1 MGISPMMQQYLTIHE
16 QYPDCL
22 LLFRLGD
29 FYELFFED
37 AKVASHELEL
47 TLTGKDCGLE
57 ERAPMCGVPFHSVN
71 TYIEK
76 LIERGY
82 KVAICEQMEDPAL
95 AKGLVKR
102 EVVRVIT
109 AGTVTDPVMLDDR
122 KNNYLMAV
130 LTDGRNA
137 GIAFADV
144 STGEFYVA
152 EPAMA
157 ILRAEIL
164 RTAPTEIIC
173 ASRESLKQ
181 AAGEFPGIVIS
192 EQNSNWFQLHNA
204 GEVLCDHFKLP
215 HLAGLGLEEHPF
227 ATRAAGALMKYL
239 GETQKNS
246 LEHMTTLRFARSGN
260 RMLLDPNT
268 RRNLELTESLRW
280 KGKKGTLLNLLDR
293 TSTAMGGRLLR
304 SWVEQPLLEREEIN
318 GRLDAVEALA
328 QSRMIGISLA
338 EELEGVYDMERLLSK
353 VSYRNLNA
361 RDCLALCASFKRIP
375 GIRELVASLP
385 GVVGHCCASGTDRDG
400 ASVHSASGDFPRME
414 DGGSVQNASGEL
426 QRILQALD
434 PMEDLTALLEAA
446 IHPDAPI
453 QITEGGIIRDGY
465 NSTLDEYREAQ
476 KHGRQWILDME
487 NRERESTGIRNLRIQ
502 YNKVF
507 GYYIEVT
514 KSFLSQVPE
523 RYIRKQ
529 TLTNAERFMTPE
541 LKEVE
546 QKIIG
551 AQEQSVR
558 LELQIFGEIRDRIAG
573 EISRIQRTAE
583 AVKRLDAYQSL
594 ARVAAENRYVRPEI
608 VTDGTLSITEGRH
621 PVVEQ
626 SIPENS
632 FVPNDTLLDTGENRM
647 MIITGPNMAGKSTYM
662 RQVALI
668 CLMAQ
673 IGSFVPATEAHLPVC
688 DQIFTRV
695 GASDDLASG
704 QSTFMVEMS
713 ETAYILRNAT
723 KDSLIILDEIGRG
736 TSTFD
741 GLSIA
746 WAVVEYICDREKIGA
761 KTLFATHYHELS
773 ELEGH
778 LEGIKNYCISVKEH
792 GEDVI
797 FMRKITRGGADKS
810 FGVHVARLAGIPH
823 PVIVRAHEIQARLEV
838 SDINQNT
845 IGQNI
850 LGDSN
855 ENRKNQ
861 QVDMFEY
868 RKMEIIQELQELDV
882 MALTPIDAMNKLFLL
897 REKARK
903 V

>member
-280 KGKKGTLLNLLDR
+280 KGKKGTLLNLLDK

-304 SWVEQPLLEREEIN
+304 SWVEQPLLDREEIN
-318 GRLDAVEALA
+318 GRLDAVETLVRN
-328 QSRMIGISLA
+328 RMIGISLA

-385 GVVGHCCASGTDRDG
+385 GIADR
-400 ASVHSASGDFPRME
+400 
-414 DGGSVQNASGEL
+414 NGEL
-426 QRILQALD
+426 QRILQAMD

-465 NSTLDEYREAQ
+465 NRTLDEYREAQ

-487 NRERESTGIRNLRIQ
+487 TREREATGIRNLRIQ

-507 GYYIEVT
+507 GYYIEIT

-573 EISRIQRTAE
+573 EMSRIQRTAE

-673 IGSFVPATEAHLPVC
+673 IGSFVPAVEAHLPVC

-797 FMRKITRGGADKS
+797 FMRKIARGGADKS

-855 ENRKNQ
+855 ENRKNE

>member
-1 MGISPMMQQYLTIHE
+1 MALSPMMQQYLQIHDN
-16 QYPDCL
+16 YPDCL

-37 AKVASHELEL
+37 AKTASRELEL

-102 EVVRVIT
+102 DVVRVIT
-109 AGTVTDPVMLDDR
+109 AGTVTDPVMLDD
-122 KNNYLMAV
+122 KTNNYLMSIT
-130 LTDGRNA
+130 TDGNHA
-137 GIAFADV
+137 GIAYTDV

-152 EPAMA
+152 EPALP

-164 RTAPTEIIC
+164 RISPTEIIC
-173 ASRESLKQ
+173 SSRDTLREK
-181 AAGEFPGIVIS
+181 AGDLPGILIS

-204 GEVLCDHFKLP
+204 NETLCDHFRLP
-215 HLAGLGLEEHPF
+215 HLAGLGLEEHKY
-227 ATRAAGALMKYL
+227 ATSAAGALMKYL
-239 GETQKNS
+239 GDTQKNS
-246 LEHMTTLRFARSGN
+246 LEHITTLRFSKSGN

-280 KGKKGTLLNLLDR
+280 KGRKGTLLNLLDK
-293 TSTAMGGRLLR
+293 TATAMGGRLLR
-304 SWVEQPLLEREEIN
+304 SWVEQPLLDRDEIN
-318 GRLDAVEALA
+318 ARLDAVEELTKN
-328 QSRMIGISLA
+328 RITGMSLS
-338 EELEGVYDMERLLSK
+338 EELDGVYDMERLLSK

-361 RDCLALCASFKRIP
+361 RDCLALCASLKRIP
-375 GIRELVASLP
+375 GIRELIREMGS
-385 GVVGHCCASGTDRDG
+385 SEIRD
-400 ASVHSASGDFPRME
+400 
-414 DGGSVQNASGEL
+414 
-426 QRILQALD
+426 IYTALD
-434 PMEDLTALLEAA
+434 PMEDLTDLLEKA

-453 QITEGGIIRDGY
+453 LITEGGIIRDGY
-465 NSTLDEYREAQ
+465 SEILDEYREAQ
-476 KHGRQWILDME
+476 KNGKKWILDLE
-487 NRERESTGIRNLRIQ
+487 AKEREETGIRNLRVQ
-502 YNKVF
+502 FNKVF

-514 KSFLSQVPE
+514 RSFLGQVPE

-541 LKEVE
+541 LKEME

-558 LELQIFGEIRDRIAG
+558 LELQIFNGIRDRIASQ
-573 EISRIQRTAE
+573 INRIQKTAE
-583 AVKRLDAYQSL
+583 AVKKLDAYQSL
-594 ARVAAENRYVRPEI
+594 SRAAAENRYVRPEI
-608 VTDGTLSITEGRH
+608 VKDGTLSITEGRH

-626 SIPENS
+626 SIPDNS
-632 FVPNDTLLDTGENRM
+632 FVPNDTLLDSDENRM

-778 LEGIKNYCISVKEH
+778 MEGIKNYCISVKEH

-850 LGDSN
+850 LGENSQQRMN
-855 ENRKNQ
+855 EQ
-861 QVDMFEY
+861 QDLFEY
-868 RKMEIIQELQELDV
+868 KKMEIIQELQELDV
-882 MALTPIDAMNKLFLL
+882 MALTPIDAMNRLFLL
-897 REKARK
+897 REKAKK

>member
-1 MGISPMMQQYLTIHE
+1 MALSPMMQQYLQIHDE
-16 QYPDCL
+16 YPDCL

-37 AKVASHELEL
+37 AKTASRELEL

-95 AKGLVKR
+95 AKGLVR
-102 EVVRVIT
+102 RDVVRVIT
-109 AGTVTDPVMLDDR
+109 AGTVTDPAMLDE
-122 KNNYLMAV
+122 KSNNYLMSIV
-130 LTDGRNA
+130 TNSTHA
-137 GIAFADV
+137 GLAWADV
-144 STGEFYVA
+144 STGEFFVS
-152 EPAMA
+152 EPELP

-164 RTAPTEIIC
+164 RIAPTEIIC
-173 ASRESLKQ
+173 SGTDAFRES
-181 AAGEFPGIVIS
+181 ASAYPGILIS
-192 EQNSNWFQLHNA
+192 EQNSNWFQHHNA
-204 GEVLCDHFKLP
+204 TETLCSHFRLP
-215 HLAGLGLEEHPF
+215 HLAGLGLEDHKLS
-227 ATRAAGALMKYL
+227 ACAAGALMKYL
-239 GETQKNS
+239 GETQKNN
-246 LEHMTTLRFARSGN
+246 LEHMTTLRFTQSGN
-260 RMLLDPNT
+260 RMLIDPNT
-268 RRNLELTESLRW
+268 RRNLELTESLRG
-280 KGKKGTLLNLLDR
+280 KGKKGTLLNLLDK
-293 TSTAMGGRLLR
+293 TCTAMGGRLLR
-304 SWVEQPLLEREEIN
+304 SWVEQPLLSEDEIN
-318 GRLDAVEALA
+318 LRLDAVEELV
-328 QSRMIGISLA
+328 RNRITGITLA
-338 EELEGVYDMERLLSK
+338 EELDGVYDLERLLSK

-361 RDCLALCASFKRIP
+361 RDCLALCASFKRLP
-375 GIRELVASLP
+375 AVRDLLKDMNSRELSQI
-385 GVVGHCCASGTDRDG
+385 RN
-400 ASVHSASGDFPRME
+400 E
-414 DGGSVQNASGEL
+414 
-426 QRILQALD
+426 LD
-434 PMEDLTALLEAA
+434 PMEDLTALLERA

-453 QITEGGIIRDGY
+453 VITEGGIIRDGY
-465 NSTLDEYREAQ
+465 SGILDEYREAQ
-476 KHGRQWILDME
+476 KNGKQWILQLE
-487 NRERESTGIRNLRIQ
+487 QKEREATGIRNLRVQ

-514 KSFLSQVPE
+514 KSFLNLVPDH
-523 RYIRKQ
+523 YIRKQ
-529 TLTNAERFMTPE
+529 TLTSAERFMTQE
-541 LKEVE
+541 LKEME

-558 LELQIFGEIRDRIAG
+558 LELQIFNEIRDRIAE
-573 EISRIQRTAE
+573 EITRIQRNAT
-583 AVKRLDAYQSL
+583 AVKKLDAYQSL
-594 ARVAAENRYVRPEI
+594 SRTAAENHYVRPEI

-626 SIPENS
+626 TLNENS
-632 FVPNDTLLDTGENRM
+632 FVPNDTLLDTEGNRM

-673 IGSFVPATEAHLPVC
+673 IGSFVPAKEAHLSVC

-723 KDSLIILDEIGRG
+723 RNSLIILDEIGRG

-746 WAVVEYICDREKIGA
+746 WAVVEYICDRNRIGA

-778 LEGIKNYCISVKEH
+778 LEGIKNYCITVKEH

-797 FMRKITRGGADKS
+797 FLRKIQRGGADKS
-810 FGVHVARLAGIPH
+810 FGVHVARLAGVPH
-823 PVIVRAHEIQARLEV
+823 EVIVRAHEIQARLEV

-850 LGDSN
+850 LGENNQPRMN
-855 ENRKNQ
+855 EQ
-861 QVDMFEY
+861 QDLFEY
-868 RKMEIIQELQELDV
+868 QKMEIIQELQELDV
-882 MALTPIDAMNKLFLL
+882 MALTPIDAMNRLFLL

-903 V
+903 I

>member
-1 MGISPMMQQYLTIHE
+1 MGISPMMQQYLNIHE

-130 LTDGRNA
+130 LTDGKNA
-137 GIAFADV
+137 GIACADV

-173 ASRESLKQ
+173 ASRESLKE
-181 AAGEFPGIVIS
+181 AAGEFPGIVVS

-215 HLAGLGLEEHPF
+215 HLAGLGLEEHPS

-280 KGKKGTLLNLLDR
+280 KGKKGTLLSLLDK

-304 SWVEQPLLEREEIN
+304 SWVEQPLLDREEIN
-318 GRLDAVEALA
+318 GRLDAVEELVRN
-328 QSRMIGISLA
+328 RMIGISLA

-375 GIRELVASLP
+375 GIRELVAS
-385 GVVGHCCASGTDRDG
+385 GTIQD
-400 ASVHSASGDFPRME
+400 A
-414 DGGSVQNASGEL
+414 ASGEL
-426 QRILQALD
+426 PRILQALD

-465 NSTLDEYREAQ
+465 NPTLDEYREAQ

-487 NRERESTGIRNLRIQ
+487 NREREATGIRNLRIQ

-514 KSFLSQVPE
+514 KSFLSQVPP

-855 ENRKNQ
+855 ENRKNE

>member
-1 MGISPMMQQYLTIHE
+1 MALSPMMQQYIQIHDE
-16 QYPDCL
+16 YPDCL

-37 AKVASHELEL
+37 AKTASRELEL

-102 EVVRVIT
+102 DVVRVIT
-109 AGTVTDPVMLDDR
+109 AGTVTDPAMLDE
-122 KNNYLMAV
+122 KTNNYLMSVATEGEKTGV
-130 LTDGRNA
+130 
-137 GIAFADV
+137 AFADV
-144 STGEFYVA
+144 STGEFYVS
-152 EPAMA
+152 EPDAK
-157 ILRAEIL
+157 ILRSEIL
-164 RTAPTEIIC
+164 RIAPTEIIVPDPD
-173 ASRESLKQ
+173 SFRDRTGSLS
-181 AAGEFPGIVIS
+181 GILIS
-192 EQNSNWFQLHNA
+192 GQNSSWFQYHNA
-204 GEVLCDHFKLP
+204 RETLCSHFGLP
-215 HLAGLGLEEHPF
+215 HLSGLGLEDHKL
-227 ATRAAGALMKYL
+227 AAGAAGALMKYL

-246 LEHMTTLRFARSGN
+246 LEHITTLRYAQSGN
-260 RMLLDPNT
+260 AMLLDPNT
-268 RRNLELTESLRW
+268 RRNLELTESLRG

-293 TSTAMGGRLLR
+293 TCTAMGGRLLR
-304 SWVEQPLLEREEIN
+304 TWVEQPLINGDEIN
-318 GRLDAVEALA
+318 RRLDAVEELV
-328 QSRMIGISLA
+328 QNRMTGMTLA
-338 EELEGVYDMERLLSK
+338 EELDGVYDMERLLSK

-361 RDCLALCASFKRIP
+361 RDCLALCASFKKIP
-375 GIRELVASLP
+375 SIRMLLSEMTCSELAGIRE
-385 GVVGHCCASGTDRDG
+385 
-400 ASVHSASGDFPRME
+400 M
-414 DGGSVQNASGEL
+414 
-426 QRILQALD
+426 LD
-434 PMEDLTALLEAA
+434 PLEDLTSLLEEA
-446 IHPDAPI
+446 INPDAPVL
-453 QITEGGIIRDGY
+453 ITEGGLIRDGY
-465 NSTLDEYREAQ
+465 SQVLDEYREAQ
-476 KHGRQWILDME
+476 TNGKQWILE
-487 NRERESTGIRNLRIQ
+487 LEQKEREQTGIRNLRVQ

-507 GYYIEVT
+507 GYYIGIT
-514 KSFLSQVPE
+514 KSFLNQVPE

-541 LKEVE
+541 LKEME

-558 LELQIFGEIRDRIAG
+558 LELQIFNEIREKIAG
-573 EISRIQRTAE
+573 EIHRIQQTAN
-583 AVKRLDAYQSL
+583 AVKKLDVYQGLS
-594 ARVAAENRYVRPEI
+594 RTAAENRYVRPEI
-608 VTDGTLSITEGRH
+608 VTDGTLSIKDGRH

-626 SIPENS
+626 SLNDNS
-632 FVPNDTLLDTGENRM
+632 FVPNDTYLDQDENRM

-673 IGSFVPATEAHLPVC
+673 IGSFVPAAEARLPVC

-723 KDSLIILDEIGRG
+723 RNSLIILDEIGRG

-746 WAVVEYICDREKIGA
+746 WAVVEYICDKNRIGA

-797 FMRKITRGGADKS
+797 FMRKIKRGGADRS
-810 FGVHVARLAGIPH
+810 FGVHVARLAGVPH

-850 LGDSN
+850 LGENNQQRMN
-855 ENRKNQ
+855 E

-868 RKMEIIQELQELDV
+868 KKMEIIQELQDLDV
-882 MALTPIDAMNKLFLL
+882 MALTPIDAMNRLFLL

-903 V
+903 I

>member
-1 MGISPMMQQYLTIHE
+1 M
-16 QYPDCL
+16 
-22 LLFRLGD
+22 
-29 FYELFFED
+29 
-37 AKVASHELEL
+37 
-47 TLTGKDCGLE
+47 
-57 ERAPMCGVPFHSVN
+57 
-71 TYIEK
+71 
-76 LIERGY
+76 
-82 KVAICEQMEDPAL
+82 
-95 AKGLVKR
+95 VKR

-130 LTDGRNA
+130 LTDGKNA
-137 GIAFADV
+137 GIACADV

-173 ASRESLKQ
+173 ASRESLKE
-181 AAGEFPGIVIS
+181 AAGEFPGIVVS

-215 HLAGLGLEEHPF
+215 HLAGLGLEEHPS

-280 KGKKGTLLNLLDR
+280 KGKKGTLLNLLDK

-304 SWVEQPLLEREEIN
+304 SWVEQPLLDREEIN
-318 GRLDAVEALA
+318 GRLDAVEELVRN
-328 QSRMIGISLA
+328 RMIGISLA

-375 GIRELVASLP
+375 GIRELVAS
-385 GVVGHCCASGTDRDG
+385 GTIQD
-400 ASVHSASGDFPRME
+400 A
-414 DGGSVQNASGEL
+414 ASGEL
-426 QRILQALD
+426 PRILQALD

-465 NSTLDEYREAQ
+465 NPTLDEYREAQ

-487 NRERESTGIRNLRIQ
+487 NREREATGIRNLRIQ

-810 FGVHVARLAGIPH
+810 FGVQVARLAGIPH

-855 ENRKNQ
+855 ENRKNE